1 MRPGAFGRSA
11 PSGRRNRNWRTQWCD
26 CDKPTLDRMKIR
38 PLLVSLAFS
47 FVSTAF
53 AAEPRIG
60 KFVQYDAGEF
70 VVVTSRSGA
79 QARRIME
86 DLVKFR
92 LTLERVLGKRATPN
106 AFPTTIVITSAS
118 DWNNWLRPGQNV

>member
-1 MRPGAFGRSA
+1 MSSLRSWLCVVLA
-11 PSGRRNRNWRTQWCD
+11 G
-26 CDKPTLDRMKIR
+26 L
-38 PLLVSLAFS
+38 PLLV
-47 FVSTAF
+47 VGG
-53 AAEPRIG
+53 EPRVG

-118 DWNNWLRPGQNV
+118 DWNSWLRPRENVAGFFQRARSRTTWPSMATRPSMKHCT

>member
-1 MRPGAFGRSA
+1 
-11 PSGRRNRNWRTQWCD
+11 
-26 CDKPTLDRMKIR
+26 MKIR
-38 PLLVSLAFS
+38 TLLVSLAFS
-47 FVSTAF
+47 FALTAF
-53 AAEPRIG
+53 AGEPRIG

-79 QARRIME
+79 QARRLME

-118 DWNNWLRPGQNV
+118 DWNSWLRPRENVAGFFQRARFANYMAINGDASLDEALH